1 MRFQGKIVSWKD
13 DQGFGFVVQNGGG
26 ERAFVHIKS
35 FPARSDRPEEGDL
48 ITYVQVADERNRFRA
63 EQVRYVG
70 QRVQPDREPGGMAMI
85 VMVLFMGFIMAAAAM
100 GHLPWLV
107 PAVCL
112 ILSLV
117 TFVVYAWDKSAAENQ
132 RWRTKEST
140 LHLLALLG
148 GWPGAALA
156 QKMLRHKSKKTAFQA
171 VFWLTVFLNMAA
183 LGGLLWGLA
192 R

>member
-1 MRFQGKIVSWKD
+1 
-13 DQGFGFVVQNGGG
+13 
-26 ERAFVHIKS
+26 
-35 FPARSDRPEEGDL
+35 
-48 ITYVQVADERNRFRA
+48 
-63 EQVRYVG
+63 
-70 QRVQPDREPGGMAMI
+70 
-85 VMVLFMGFIMAAAAM
+85 M

-112 ILSLV
+112 ILSLA
-117 TFVVYAWDKSAAENQ
+117 TFVVYARDKSAAENQ

-156 QKMLRHKSKKTAFQA
+156 QKMLRHKSKKTAFLA